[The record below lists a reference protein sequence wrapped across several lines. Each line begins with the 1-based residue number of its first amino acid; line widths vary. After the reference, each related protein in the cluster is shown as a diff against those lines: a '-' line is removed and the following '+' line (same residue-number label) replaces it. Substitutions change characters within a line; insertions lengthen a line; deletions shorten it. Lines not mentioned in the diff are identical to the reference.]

1 MTKSFH
7 PKSDI
12 RIPIS
17 EHLCCLVLIVSLMQ
31 GREMNFFSSEKLTG
45 KETRED
51 GRCKKCDA
59 QPYLVRRILDPLTGK
74 TIRMFECK
82 CGSRT
87 WSE

>member
-1 MTKSFH
+1 
-7 PKSDI
+7 
-12 RIPIS
+12 
-17 EHLCCLVLIVSLMQ
+17 MQ
-31 GREMNFFSSEKLTG
+31 GREMNFFSSEKLIA

-59 QPYLVRRILDPLTGK
+59 QPYLVRRILDPRTGK

>member
-1 MTKSFH
+1 
-7 PKSDI
+7 
-12 RIPIS
+12 
-17 EHLCCLVLIVSLMQ
+17 
-31 GREMNFFSSEKLTG
+31 MNFFSSEKLTG

>member
-1 MTKSFH
+1 MLFGTY
-7 PKSDI
+7 
-12 RIPIS
+12 
-17 EHLCCLVLIVSLMQ
+17 CLAHA
-31 GREMNFFSSEKLTG
+31 GARNEFFSSEKLTG

-51 GRCKKCDA
+51 ARCMKCDA
-59 QPYLVRRILDPLTGK
+59 QLYLVRRILDPLTGK